1 LRERHGKAETF
12 RSSAG
17 IARLRN
23 RTTEKQSLFPLIS
36 GAKPGEE
43 SAHLTLTAFHG
54 KILVMPLKY
63 QTGFGNEFA
72 TESVEGALPVG
83 RNSPQ
88 KAPLGLYA
96 EQFSGS
102 AFTVPR
108 AGNKRTWTYRIRPSV
123 LHKPFRQIENKL
135 FRSTPFDE
143 VVTTPNQ
150 LRWDPLA
157 LPNGPTDFVDGI
169 TTIAGNGDLFAQTGI
184 GIHIYVCNRDME
196 DRFFYNADGEMLLVP
211 EMGSLTIYT
220 ELGVIEVS
228 PGEVCCLP
236 RGLKFR
242 VTIGA
247 TGGNPTGREGVNARG
262 YVCENYGAQF
272 RLPDLGPI
280 GANGLANPRDFE
292 TPVAWYE
299 DREGEMEQVAKFG
312 GNLWACEIDH
322 SPLDVVAW
330 HGNYAPYKYDLRRFN
345 TIGSISFDHPDPSI
359 FTVMT
364 SPSGEA
370 GVANCDFVIFP
381 DRWLV
386 AEDTFRP
393 PWYHRNTMS
402 EYMGLIYGQYDAKEE
417 GFVPGGGS
425 LHNQMSAHGPDLD
438 AFEKASNADLKPQ
451 KLSGTL
457 AFMFESRYVIRPTK
471 FAMDC
476 AELQNEYSEVW
487 QGLKKNFS

>member
-1 LRERHGKAETF
+1 ME
-12 RSSAG
+12 
-17 IARLRN
+17 
-23 RTTEKQSLFPLIS
+23 
-36 GAKPGEE
+36 
-43 SAHLTLTAFHG
+43 
-54 KILVMPLKY
+54 LKY

-72 TESVEGALPVG
+72 TEAVAGALPVG

-88 KAPLGLYA
+88 RAPLGLYA
-96 EQFSGS
+96 EQFSGT
-102 AFTVPR
+102 AFTAPR
-108 AGNKRTWTYRIRPSV
+108 GHNKRTWTYRIRPSV
-123 LHKPFRQIENKL
+123 LHKPFRQINNKR
-135 FRSTPFDE
+135 FRSSPFDE
-143 VVTTPNQ
+143 VATTPNQ
-150 LRWDPLA
+150 LRWDPLP
-157 LPNGPTDFVDGI
+157 LPSEPSDFVDGI
-169 TTIAGNGDLFAQTGI
+169 TTIAGNGDSFSQSGMAV
-184 GIHIYVCNRDME
+184 HIYACNASMT
-196 DRFFYNADGEMLLVP
+196 DRFFYNADGEMLIVP
-211 EMGSLTIYT
+211 EMGGLTVFT

-228 PGEVCCLP
+228 PGEICCLP

-242 VTIGA
+242 VELKAEPAASAVGGTSRPPEVDSPGA
-247 TGGNPTGREGVNARG
+247 APTAHAAGSARG
-262 YVCENYGAQF
+262 YICENYGQHF

-280 GANGLANPRDFE
+280 GANGLANLRDFE

-299 DREGEMEQVAKFG
+299 DRDEACEIVAKFG
-312 GNLWACEIDH
+312 GNLWACETDH

-359 FTVMT
+359 FTVLT
-364 SPSGEA
+364 SPSDLHGT
-370 GVANCDFVIFP
+370 ANVDFVIFP

-438 AFEKASNADLKPQ
+438 AFEKASNAELKPQ

-457 AFMFESRYVIRPTK
+457 AFMFESRYIIRPTK
-471 FAMDC
+471 FAMET
-476 AELQNEYSEVW
+476 AQLQHEYSEVW
-487 QGLKKNFS
+487 QGLKKNFGSSI

>member
-1 LRERHGKAETF
+1 M
-12 RSSAG
+12 
-17 IARLRN
+17 
-23 RTTEKQSLFPLIS
+23 KQP
-36 GAKPGEE
+36 
-43 SAHLTLTAFHG
+43 
-54 KILVMPLKY
+54 VY

-72 TESVEGALPVG
+72 TEAVDGALPVG

-96 EQFSGS
+96 EQFSGT

-108 AGNKRTWTYRIRPSV
+108 VHNKRTWTYRIRPSV
-123 LHKPFRQIENKL
+123 LHKPFKQIESRL
-135 FRSTPFDE
+135 FKSSPFNE
-143 VVTTPNQ
+143 IATTPNQ
-150 LRWDPLA
+150 LRWNPLP
-157 LPNGPTDFVDGI
+157 LPSDPTDFVEGI
-169 TTIAGNGDLFAQTGI
+169 TTIAGNGDSFSQVGI
-184 GIHIYVCNRDME
+184 GIHIYACNKGMG
-196 DRFFYNADGEMLLVP
+196 DRYFYNADGEMLIVP
-211 EMGSLTIYT
+211 EMGGMTIYT
-220 ELGVIEVS
+220 ELGVIEAQ
-228 PGEVCCLP
+228 PGHITVLP

-242 VTIGA
+242 VDLNDST
-247 TGGNPTGREGVNARG
+247 ARG
-262 YVCENYGAQF
+262 YICENYGAQF

-299 DREGEMEQVAKFG
+299 DKDTTGEIVAKFG
-312 GNLWACEIDH
+312 GNLWSCETGH

-330 HGNYAPYKYDLRRFN
+330 HGNYAPFRYDLRRFN

-364 SPSGEA
+364 SPSGEP

-381 DRWLV
+381 DHWLV
-386 AEDTFRP
+386 GEDTFRP

-438 AFEKASNADLKPQ
+438 AFEKASNAELRPQ

-457 AFMFESRYVIRPTK
+457 AFMFESRYIIRPTK

-476 AELQNEYSEVW
+476 AELQHEYSEVW
-487 QGLKKNFS
+487 QGLKKNFAG

>member
-1 LRERHGKAETF
+1 MT
-12 RSSAG
+12 
-17 IARLRN
+17 
-23 RTTEKQSLFPLIS
+23 
-36 GAKPGEE
+36 
-43 SAHLTLTAFHG
+43 
-54 KILVMPLKY
+54 LKY
-63 QTGFGNEFA
+63 LTGFGNEFA
-72 TESVEGALPVG
+72 TEAVDGSLPVG

-102 AFTVPR
+102 AFTAPR
-108 AGNKRTWTYRIRPSV
+108 GHNKRTWTYRIRPSV
-123 LHKPFRQIENKL
+123 LHEPFEQIGAGRFE
-135 FRSTPFDE
+135 SSPFDKIP
-143 VVTTPNQ
+143 TTPNQ
-150 LRWDPLA
+150 LRWNPL
-157 LPNGPTDFVDGI
+157 PIPEEPCDFIDG
-169 TTIAGNGDLFAQTGI
+169 TNTIGGNGDLFAQAGI
-184 GIHIYVCNRDME
+184 AIHVYAANKNMDGRY
-196 DRFFYNADGEMLLVP
+196 FYNADGEMLIVP
-211 EMGSLTIYT
+211 EIGSLTVYT
-220 ELGVIEVS
+220 ELGVLEVS

-236 RGLKFR
+236 RGLKFK
-242 VTIGA
+242 VDVAAENVSGA
-247 TGGNPTGREGVNARG
+247 VRG
-262 YVCENYGAQF
+262 YICENYGQQF

-299 DREGEMEQVAKFG
+299 DVDGEFEQLAKFG
-312 GNLWACEIDH
+312 GNLWSCKIDH

-364 SPSGEA
+364 SPSGEP

-386 AEDTFRP
+386 GEDTFRP

-402 EYMGLIYGQYDAKEE
+402 EYMGLIYGAYDAKEE

-438 AFEKASNADLKPQ
+438 AFEKASNAELTPQ
-451 KLSGTL
+451 KLSGTM
-457 AFMFESRYVIRPTK
+457 AFMFESRYIIRPTK

-476 AELQNEYSEVW
+476 SALQHEYSEVW
-487 QGLKKNFS
+487 QGLKKKFCQ